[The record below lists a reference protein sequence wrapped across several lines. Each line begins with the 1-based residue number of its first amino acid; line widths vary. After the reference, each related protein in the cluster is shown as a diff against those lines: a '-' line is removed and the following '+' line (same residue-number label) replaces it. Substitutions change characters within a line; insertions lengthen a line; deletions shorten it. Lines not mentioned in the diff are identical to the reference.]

1 MSKTYMRV
9 SFIVFAVLTAFFP
22 ATTIAA
28 EPAHKAWLETWQKK
42 NPTWRALH
50 LIGPQPER
58 MALTEQFV
66 KESLAPMGI
75 NVLILEVDYGFEFKS
90 RPELQCHGITKEQA
104 RKLSDSSF
112 KFGKLL

>member
-1 MSKTYMRV
+1 MSKTCMKA
-9 SFIVFAVLTAFFP
+9 SLIVLAVFTVFVP
-22 ATTIAA
+22 PTTIAA
-28 EPAHKAWLETWQKK
+28 GPAHKGWLETWQKK

-66 KESLAPMGI
+66 RESLAPMGI

-90 RPELQCHGITKEQA
+90 RPSFSATASAKNRPAGWPRCAA
-104 RKLSDSSF
+104 RTASA
-112 KFGKLL
+112 